1 MACSDYRASRLYRSE
16 LDRMLGGFLH
26 PLASAYRHRNG
37 LRICSA
43 RCAACGALRAWSNSS
58 QGNQVGTRLAR
69 GDPHPLDATEYQ
81 CFSLELSLAAVSACG
96 SSAVRRRSIAVIQ
109 SSTTRSQRI
118 RQIGTHYCTPSAYYS
133 RSIGDRVSWFDHAC
147 FKAFP
152 HLWPTFL
159 PIGLDMPRDRGNLG
173 DTRKDK
179 ITRVG
184 APLRCLRLTTR
195 DLSLSFTQR
204 WRSEIQSCPR
214 TDDASAS

>member
-16 LDRMLGGFLH
+16 LDRKLGGFLH
-26 PLASAYRHRNG
+26 PLASHTATEMACGFVPPVALLAG
-37 LRICSA
+37 LFA
-43 RCAACGALRAWSNSS
+43 RGRTLLREIKWELGLLVAILILSMLPSISVFRWSFRWLPFLHVVLALCAAEALRSFNR
-58 QGNQVGTRLAR
+58 QQR
-69 GDPHPLDATEYQ
+69 
-81 CFSLELSLAAVSACG
+81 AVSE
-96 SSAVRRRSIAVIQ
+96 SDKSERTTVRRPPI
-109 SSTTRSQRI
+109 
-118 RQIGTHYCTPSAYYS
+118 TPGLLA
-133 RSIGDRVSWFDHAC
+133 IVLVGLITLC
-147 FKAFP
+147 FVAFP

-159 PIGLDMPRDRGNLG
+159 PLGLDMPRDRGKLG